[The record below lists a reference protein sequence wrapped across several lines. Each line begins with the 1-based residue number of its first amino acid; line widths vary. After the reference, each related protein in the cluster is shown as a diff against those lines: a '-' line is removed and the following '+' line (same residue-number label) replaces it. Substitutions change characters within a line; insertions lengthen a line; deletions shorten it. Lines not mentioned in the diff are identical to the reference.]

1 MHDPFVRR
9 FQPELFGDWKLGK
22 NPRPHPLDAYMIKD
36 INRLSEDTIHPD
48 SKSLKADLRRVAS
61 GSSAPVERPPF
72 KLKLPRPGDLNLI
85 DLRYS
90 SKQFK
95 EAKLPYHIAANP
107 HLYHLWCGN
116 PANEQNERT
125 FNNFIGSHKPHC
137 AICSFLWTPQHI
149 SKLLSTEHRDKN
161 LPMYSDPHLPEV
173 AYHDFHS
180 SSVQFPQAVKSR
192 IIRCLH
198 CSLTVHTRCYG
209 IKDETLLNED
219 SSVTEKI
226 SWICDACKADG
237 KPTCVF
243 CYMRGGAM
251 KALMNINNSY
261 TGRPYWAHVI
271 CALATPG
278 CHFKDVPQRLAF
290 ISEDTIK
297 TAINSAELYYNVR
310 NDRNAICENNFP
322 MEMRQSDSTRFA
334 NSNNIAKN
342 LRLAHKRPHDS
353 NSYGECYGNGLRECS
368 QTSQESGVYG
378 KNKASHF
385 SRKLCRNQTVVIY
398 PSVGSLK
405 LSNRH
410 NKDLLSSDDDSDHHS
425 HHRKTDI
432 TTKSEKIATLFSSK
446 CTVCGLPG
454 RGFLPLAPCWYD
466 GCPARFH
473 VTCAQMAGI
482 VIGTDVYPRF
492 FYIACRKHPTNY
504 SHPGFRDQDS
514 VSPGDNV
521 MVQRNRNLIF
531 SPAVAIRRVTPPYCR
546 ISFPDGTFS
555 SDTPPE
561 YLTNIDWSKDGPP
574 TKGSIVK
581 VLWDDGIEYVG
592 TFEGTTSEQWEVQL
606 ESGEVKV
613 FNREQFY
620 VQPKKKCKQSVD
632 LNDDSDDNS
641 LRPSCS

>member
-561 YLTNIDWSKDGPP
+561 YLTVSSLLICSHMMCA
-574 TKGSIVK
+574 
-581 VLWDDGIEYVG
+581 L
-592 TFEGTTSEQWEVQL
+592 
-606 ESGEVKV
+606 
-613 FNREQFY
+613 
-620 VQPKKKCKQSVD
+620 SVH
-632 LNDDSDDNS
+632 
-641 LRPSCS
+641 